1 MESEKDNAVIVFIN
15 NSFNAVYAFIAL
27 QTEII
32 SIMQTYYN
40 NHQKYWR
47 YQAVKNPFSQDISYV
62 FIPEKKI
69 AHLRMRSEKS
79 EEVIFFSSS

>member
-40 NHQKYWR
+40 NHQKY
-47 YQAVKNPFSQDISYV
+47 
-62 FIPEKKI
+62 
-69 AHLRMRSEKS
+69 
-79 EEVIFFSSS
+79 